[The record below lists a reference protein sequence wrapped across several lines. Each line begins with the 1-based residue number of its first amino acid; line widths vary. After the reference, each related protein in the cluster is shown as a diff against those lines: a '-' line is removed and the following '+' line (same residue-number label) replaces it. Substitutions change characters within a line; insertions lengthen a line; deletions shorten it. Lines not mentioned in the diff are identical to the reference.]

1 MQDNS
6 PIESQN
12 SIQTEFIDNFDEE
25 TSSDQLNRWIENS
38 LVCLTFL
45 AILSLNEYVDF
56 SPFFMIVPL
65 IMSSLKQIV
74 MTVVRRK
81 AIVSSIGKCAFTCE
95 VISTV
100 CNFLFYF
107 LLPIL
112 WGRVP
117 TPTLTIPLG
126 IEVLAKIVMR
136 WMITSECF
144 LFSELV

>member
-1 MQDNS
+1 MQDS
-6 PIESQN
+6 SIESQN
-12 SIQTEFIDNFDEE
+12 STQTEFLDNLDEQV
-25 TSSDQLNRWIENS
+25 SSHQLNRWIENS

-45 AILSLNEYVDF
+45 AILSLYEYFDF
-56 SPFFMIVPL
+56 SPFFLLVPL
-65 IMSSLKQIV
+65 ILSSFKQFT
-74 MTVVRRK
+74 MTVIRRK
-81 AIVSSIGKCAFTCE
+81 AIVSSIGKCAFICE

-100 CNFLFYF
+100 SNFLFYF
-107 LLPIL
+107 SLPIL

-126 IEVLAKIVMR
+126 LEVLAKFVMR